1 MSGGAGVVS
10 AIINFAA
17 YKQGARQRRPVVEPI
32 VAEIVEALLRRG
44 GSAHR
49 QVVADHIAS
58 VRAGRPAVA
67 ARELQQEIYQG
78 FQRYLDLAETR
89 RPAPLLHRPLGPAS
103 YRWALTPSGERLF
116 TRTTAPSSRQ
126 VH

>member
-1 MSGGAGVVS
+1 MGAIVNSGA
-10 AIINFAA
+10 NT
-17 YKQGARQRRPVVEPI
+17 QGPRQKRPAVEPI
-32 VAEIVEALLRRG
+32 VAEIIEALLRRG

-58 VRAGRPAVA
+58 VRAGVPVTAT
-67 ARELQQEIYQG
+67 REIQQEVYAG
-78 FQRYLDLAETR
+78 FERYFEVSRTR
-89 RPAPLLHRPLGPAS
+89 RPAPLLHRPLGLDS

-116 TRTTAPSSRQ
+116 TRVTARSRRQ

>member
-1 MSGGAGVVS
+1 MGGIVNSGA
-10 AIINFAA
+10 NT
-17 YKQGARQRRPVVEPI
+17 QGPRQRQPAVEPI
-32 VAEIVEALLRRG
+32 VAEVIEALLQRG

-49 QVVADHIAS
+49 QVVADHIDS
-58 VRAGRPAVA
+58 VRAGRPVA
-67 ARELQQEIYQG
+67 ATRELQHEIYQG

-103 YRWALTPSGERLF
+103 YRWALTSSGERLF
-116 TRTTAPSSRQ
+116 TRTDALSSRQ